1 MFSINPRKM
10 EARRMY
16 LLLSVGFSVSFSI
29 GFAVSMIYQ
38 IQNIGMSPLQ
48 MVLAGTALEVTIF
61 LFEIPT
67 GVVADVYS
75 RRLSITIGFFLIG
88 LGVFVHGLIPSFAA
102 VLAFNVLWGLGSTF
116 TSGATEAWI
125 TDEVGQDQVGPLFL
139 RAAQLSNLAG
149 IPTAIISIVLGSLL
163 ITLPILLGGIMF
175 VVIAAIMVL
184 YMPETGFHPT
194 PADERGN
201 WGQMR
206 DTLTAGAK
214 MVRARPTLLSILSI
228 GLFFGLFSEGYD
240 RLGDAHLLKSFV
252 LPDFGPLQP
261 VAWMGII
268 GIIGGLLATAA
279 ARVMEKRLDMTRS
292 RSLGHASFALS
303 GLMIASLIAF
313 ALAGNFYMAVI
324 INWIFGIARTLI
336 GPIQTTWINQ
346 HIDSSVRATVISMS
360 GQVDA
365 FGQIAGGPPVGFIGE
380 RFGVRA
386 ALLASGFILSPV
398 LALYLRFLRREKA
411 TTPEVAPGV
420 SP

>member
-1 MFSINPRKM
+1 
-10 EARRMY
+10 MY
-16 LLLSVGFSVSFSI
+16 LLMSAGASI
-29 GFAVSMIYQ
+29 AFTMGFAVSMVYQ
-38 IQNIGMSPLQ
+38 IQTIGLTPLQ
-48 MVLAGTALEVTIF
+48 LVLAGTLLEVTIF
-61 LFEIPT
+61 LFEVPT

-75 RRLSITIGFFLIG
+75 RRLSITIGYFLTG
-88 LGVFVHGLIPSFAA
+88 LGFVLQGAIPSFAT
-102 VLAFNVLWGLGSTF
+102 VLAFSLLWGVGHTF

-125 TDEVGQDQVGPLFL
+125 TDEVGEDKVGVLLL
-139 RAAQLSNLAG
+139 RAAQINNLVG
-149 IPTAIISIVLGSLL
+149 IPTTIVAIVLGSLL
-163 ITLPILLGGIMF
+163 ITLPIALAGVVF
-175 VVIAAIMVL
+175 VFIGMMMVL
-184 YMPETGFHPT
+184 YMPETGFHPM

-206 DTLTAGAK
+206 DTLAAGTRL
-214 MVRARPTLLSILSI
+214 VRARPALLTILGI
-228 GLFFGLFSEGYD
+228 GLFFGLYSEGYD

-292 RSLGHASFALS
+292 HSLARASFALS
-303 GLMIASLIAF
+303 GLMTVSLMVF

-324 INWIFGIARTLI
+324 LNWIFGIARTLV
-336 GPIQTTWINQ
+336 GPIQSTWINQ

-365 FGQIAGGPPVGFIGE
+365 FGQIGGGPPVGFIGE

-386 ALLASGFILSPV
+386 GLLTSGFILAPV
-398 LALYLRFLRREKA
+398 LALYLRFLRREKVVQV
-411 TTPEVAPGV
+411 EIV
-420 SP
+420 SS